1 MNHLRQTAY
10 ALILTLV
17 LYTYEVSAA
26 PLLGAALE
34 DNGTLE
40 ARAWKKKKGRPLTKT
55 GKIVFG
61 ACFGGLATV
70 FIGIFV
76 GSKIRREYN
85 AWKIRKAERLRFK
98 FDVHGRP
105 VGESTDTTPR
115 NDSTYPL
122 PELPPKYEET
132 PAVTEPAAVANPGRE
147 AWKEGTTAVMSM
159 PEPPAQDHSEP
170 DVKGNESSNHPKK
183 APFKIF

>member
-1 MNHLRQTAY
+1 MNRLRQTAY

-17 LYTYEVSAA
+17 LCTYEVSAA

-61 ACFGGLATV
+61 ACFGGLAAV
-70 FIGIFV
+70 FVGIFV

-85 AWKIRKAERLRFK
+85 AWKTRKAERLKSK

-105 VGESTDTTPR
+105 RGESTDTTPR
-115 NDSTYPL
+115 NDSTFPL
-122 PELPPKYEET
+122 PELPPKYEEA
-132 PAVTEPAAVANPGRE
+132 PVVPEPAAVANPGRE
-147 AWKEGTTAVMSM
+147 AWKEGTTTVMSM

-170 DVKGNESSNHPKK
+170 DGKGNQPSDQAKK